1 LYIGMAIKLKLKQTE
16 SGDLT
21 KLWQYTNDDKKDCRN
36 QMERHFTNTVEY
48 IVICF
53 IISHFPLLLLCI
65 VPWSWCGWMDV
76 HFIDWWSFDYEVTCQ
91 SFDQSQGFLHEMK
104 HII

>member
-1 LYIGMAIKLKLKQTE
+1 MKQHKLHSVLMITVHFYAIL
-16 SGDLT
+16 
-21 KLWQYTNDDKKDCRN
+21 
-36 QMERHFTNTVEY
+36 NTVEY